1 PLLGSSAD
9 TTQFCIGLRVF
20 VTRSLLGLHY
30 KSPKGRVREGDRETN
45 FSPVPPQVFWAL
57 ISFGSGQ
64 KNHYLSLFIYLS
76 ICLPHGLSLV
86 CSGGRSHLPPP
97 ICLPT

>member
-1 PLLGSSAD
+1 
-9 TTQFCIGLRVF
+9 
-20 VTRSLLGLHY
+20 
-30 KSPKGRVREGDRETN
+30 
-45 FSPVPPQVFWAL
+45 VFWAL

-97 ICLPT
+97 ICLPTVPTFPFEVCVQRSPPVNSMSHPLHFNSPPSPG